1 MKKLISWVLLN
12 SEGVTLS
19 DKLILFFIK
28 IFYLG
33 SRVTLRIVLGK
44 RRRDKIYSERD
55 LDFGSFWNRFYLFW
69 NRGKKKSA
77 LLRFKTPKYKF
88 EFYCRNNKDDFK
100 IMTFH
105 EDDILEH
112 FALKEGDVVVDVGAH
127 IGPYTIIASKRVG
140 PNGKVVAIEADPD
153 NFNILTRNIHLNK
166 LTNVVALNYAVY
178 SREEKIKLYLPSG
191 GKFHESYTKFNT
203 IMSDRAP
210 GEGKFV
216 EVAANT
222 LDSLLQSNQI
232 KQEDVNW
239 IKIDVEGAEYE
250 VLKGAEG
257 TLSNSK
263 DIALLIE
270 VHNLSSG
277 TNLYESISK
286 FLGPYNFKIE
296 FEKKYESGERHI
308 IARKH

>member
-12 SEGVTLS
+12 SEGVALS
-19 DKLILFFIK
+19 DKILLFFIK

-33 SRVTLRIVLGK
+33 SRVTLRMVLGK

-55 LDFGSFWNRFYLFW
+55 LDFGSFWNNFYLFW
-69 NRGKKKSA
+69 NRGKNKKE
-77 LLRFKTPKYKF
+77 LLRFKTPKYNF

-112 FALKEGDVVVDVGAH
+112 FAPKEGDVVVDIGAH

-140 PNGKVVAIEADPD
+140 HNGKVVAIEADPD
-153 NFNILTRNIHLNK
+153 NFDILTRNIHLNK
-166 LTNVVALNYAVY
+166 ITNVIALNYAVY

-191 GKFHESYTKFNT
+191 GKFHQSYTKFNT

-232 KQEDVNW
+232 N
-239 IKIDVEGAEYE
+239 
-250 VLKGAEG
+250 
-257 TLSNSK
+257 
-263 DIALLIE
+263 
-270 VHNLSSG
+270 
-277 TNLYESISK
+277 
-286 FLGPYNFKIE
+286 
-296 FEKKYESGERHI
+296 
-308 IARKH
+308 